1 MTIRFTSVLLSI
13 GISFA
18 APAALSQ
25 DLDQDFIN
33 RAYETCVMH
42 MSHHITPTGDG
53 PLAFDPVEDVIMADE
68 YEVLISFP
76 AGAIQGAVYDEPN
89 ALTGMTTPAGSCIAY
104 PQTSMIVR
112 VVVDGEIVNKHEI
125 AVN

>member
-1 MTIRFTSVLLSI
+1 MTIRFTSALLSV
-13 GISFA
+13 GISCA

-33 RAYETCVMH
+33 RAYETCVTH
-42 MSHHITPTGDG
+42 MSHHMTPTGDG
-53 PLAFDPVEDVIMADE
+53 PLTFDPVEDVIMADE

-89 ALTGMTTPAGSCIAY
+89 ALTGMNTPAGSCIAY
-104 PQTSMIVR
+104 PQTGMIVR

>member
-1 MTIRFTSVLLSI
+1 MTVRSTSVLLCCGVLLAS
-13 GISFA
+13 
-18 APAALSQ
+18 PTALAQ

-53 PLAFDPVEDVIMADE
+53 PLIFDPVEDVIMADE

-104 PQTSMIVR
+104 PKTGKIVR
-112 VVVDGEIVNKHEI
+112 VVVDGEVVNKHEI